1 MTKSLKDMLKV
12 SGATLG
18 SRILGLVRDSAS
30 MAYLGIGAVSSA
42 YTIAFTLPN
51 LMRRLLGEGALT
63 SALVPIFTQSI
74 KNKGQQGAFEF
85 LNRLISRMFLLL
97 LALTLA
103 GIALSWGFGEIFG
116 SELRF
121 VLCSK
126 YAIILMPYMLLICMA
141 AIFSGALNVLGSFG
155 APSVGPAVL
164 NVAIIGSLFAGVLI
178 FGKDAEKIAYC
189 MCSGWLVGGLFQ
201 LGIPAY
207 YLRKKGWRFSPD
219 LGKCPDLSEL
229 YALLVPALIG
239 AAVIQLNMF
248 MSKMIG
254 MSLDDS
260 AVPLLY
266 LSGRLV
272 EFPLG
277 IFTITIATVYFPI
290 LSRLSSKRDAEGYE
304 REYAKGLI
312 MTICI
317 TVPAAFGLAALS
329 SDILSLLFQYGIFNS
344 SDVSLCVPVLVASV
358 AGLPFFSLAT
368 FATKGFHSSKDTST
382 PVKISAV
389 AFVLNIVLSLALMK
403 PFGATGL
410 ASANALSAAVQS
422 LLLIKAFGSNF
433 NFSKIFSDCLKI
445 LGASILIAVLALL
458 IRAAI
463 LTLCG
468 EISSEKFSSA
478 LVCFVAIP
486 VCSAAYFA
494 LLKIM
499 NFSEFKDL
507 SALKKKILGK

>member
-1 MTKSLKDMLKV
+1 MLKV
-12 SGATLG
+12 SSATLG
-18 SRILGLVRDSAS
+18 SRVLGLVRDSAT

-74 KNKGQQGAFEF
+74 KNKGQQGAFDF

-97 LALTLA
+97 LGLTLA
-103 GIALSWGFGEIFG
+103 GMLLAWGFGEIFEG
-116 SELRF
+116 QLRF
-121 VLCSK
+121 LLCSK
-126 YAIILMPYMLLICMA
+126 YSIILMPYMLLICMA

-164 NVAIIGSLFAGVLI
+164 NVAIIASLFAGVFI
-178 FGKDAEKIAYC
+178 FGNDAEKIAYT
-189 MCSGWLVGGLFQ
+189 MCAGWIIGGLFQ

-219 LGKCPDLSEL
+219 FGKCSDLSEL

-248 MSKMIG
+248 VSKMIG
-254 MSLDDS
+254 MSLDDA

-290 LSRLSSKRDAEGYE
+290 LARLNSKNDAKGYE

-329 SDILSLLFQYGIFNS
+329 KDILSLLFQYGIFES
-344 SDVSLCVPVLVASV
+344 SDVELCVPVLIASV

-368 FATKGFHSSKDTST
+368 FATKGFHSSKNTAT
-382 PVKISAV
+382 PVKISV
-389 AFVLNIVLSLALMK
+389 FAFVLNIILSIVLMK
-403 PFGATGL
+403 PFGAVGL
-410 ASANALSAAVQS
+410 AAANAAASAAQS
-422 LLLIKAFGSNF
+422 ALLIKAFGSKF
-433 NFSKIFSDCLKI
+433 AFSKIFSDCLKI
-445 LGASILIAVLALL
+445 LCASALIALLAIGIRALVLALGSEFL
-458 IRAAI
+458 
-463 LTLCG
+463 G
-468 EISSEKFSSA
+468 EKFSSVAVCA
-478 LVCFVAIP
+478 LAIP
-486 VCSAAYFA
+486 ICSASYFI

-507 SALKKKILGK
+507 TALRRKIFGKG